1 MHREFIKT
9 DAVKASVFSCYTY
22 GMEIC
27 YLIAFPDTETKTAPV
42 KESIKGLKD
51 APYFQ
56 PVDIDVISLGDE
68 TILIEGHA
76 VAVVRHQYDERVQMV
91 EARFELKDAFD
102 TSALQERAKIEQAL
116 QSKFI
121 PVAYRQSGLFEDYPI
136 LLVDEVKQSPDKW
149 VDKHA
154 LVISRFIRSQRDSFD
169 KNEVGEI
176 LVSRTRYS
184 ASELTLVDWEGAV
197 IIAPN
202 GDYDSDIVLLKIGNY
217 QLLRYRMLD
226 HAIEELLDKINESFF
241 ENKRRPRAT
250 RGVIRKVAEHK
261 LEVMLD
267 FERTEQ
273 TLLLI
278 GDWYTA
284 KLYEAIQSELYLKAW
299 KESVRTKLDNVESIV
314 QTIKDNLSISWE
326 NLMDQIQ
333 LFLWMIM
340 LLGYLY
346 LYFLDA
352 GWITLPVK

>member
-1 MHREFIKT
+1 M
-9 DAVKASVFSCYTY
+9 
-22 GMEIC
+22 
-27 YLIAFPDTETKTAPV
+27 PQ
-42 KESIKGLKD
+42 KESIQGLKD

-68 TILIEGHA
+68 TVLIEGHA

-91 EARFELKDAFD
+91 EARFSLKNPFD
-102 TSALQERAKIEQAL
+102 PTALQERAKIENAL

-121 PVAYRQSGLFEDYPI
+121 PVEHRQSGLYEEYTI
-136 LLVDEVKQSPDKW
+136 LLVDDAKPTPDKW
-149 VDKHA
+149 IDKNA
-154 LVISRFIRSQRDSFD
+154 LEISRFIRSQRDSFD
-169 KNEVGEI
+169 KNEISEI

-184 ASELTLVDWEGAV
+184 ATELTLVDWEGAV
-197 IIAPN
+197 IIAPS

-217 QLLRYRMLD
+217 QLLRYRVLD
-226 HAIEELLDKINESFF
+226 HSIEKLLDKINESFF
-241 ENKRRPRAT
+241 EKKRRPRAT
-250 RGVIRKVAEHK
+250 RGLIRQIAEHK
-261 LEVMLD
+261 LEVMLN

-284 KLYEAIQSELYLKAW
+284 KLYEAIQSEFYLKDW
-299 KESVRTKLDNVESIV
+299 KESVRSKLDNLESIV

-333 LFLWMIM
+333 LFLWMVM

-346 LYFLDA
+346 LYLLDA
-352 GWITLPVK
+352 GWITIPAN